1 MMVSCWKQ
9 LGSFFLS
16 SCIPVQKGVPGT
28 NAWFPGSAQRK
39 PRERG
44 QRGSSCGCQGPS
56 AAVPVILSAKR
67 SRSSQSTKVGQLLLH
82 LSLTMGRESEDLQT
96 SDLLYSTHA
105 LQGKEVL
112 GLLRG
117 LGEEA
122 LSKDDARQI
131 SPSAR
136 KLPVCKILNRQDA
149 EVPKLECFV
158 FVKRSC
164 SPPSAGHLKS
174 CGIWTGGVRTRS
186 TCRCNNYSRVCKH
199 TARMGWQT
207 TSSTSP

>member
-28 NAWFPGSAQRK
+28 NAWVPGSAQRK

-44 QRGSSCGCQGPS
+44 QRGSSCGCQEL
-56 AAVPVILSAKR
+56 AAFPVILSAKR
-67 SRSSQSTKVGQLLLH
+67 SRSSQSTKGGQLLLH

-117 LGEEA
+117 LGEET

-136 KLPVCKILNRQDA
+136 KLPVCPILNRQDA
-149 EVPKLECFV
+149 DVPNK
-158 FVKRSC
+158 
-164 SPPSAGHLKS
+164 A
-174 CGIWTGGVRTRS
+174 
-186 TCRCNNYSRVCKH
+186 
-199 TARMGWQT
+199 
-207 TSSTSP
+207 